1 MKKAVTF
8 ILNIGVTCLVAFL
21 LNLNLLEKRRYQKLK
36 TLNAELDILLK
47 VAELKNKGIPT
58 PNHIQCYIK
67 ELYETA
73 EGKENV

>member
-1 MKKAVTF
+1 MIVLIVN
-8 ILNIGVTCLVAFL
+8 ILLSFL
-21 LNLNLLEKRRYQKLK
+21 LACLFNFTFFEKRRYQKLK

-47 VAELKNKGIPT
+47 VAELKNKGIPI

-67 ELYETA
+67 GLYETA